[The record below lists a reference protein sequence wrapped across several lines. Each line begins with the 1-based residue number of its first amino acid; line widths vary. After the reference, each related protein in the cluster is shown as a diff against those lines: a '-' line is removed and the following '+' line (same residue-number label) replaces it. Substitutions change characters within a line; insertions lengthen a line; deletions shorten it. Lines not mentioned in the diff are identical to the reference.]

1 MSISLQ
7 SQVAVAVDPRLRQN
21 NFDLLRFA
29 FAFVVLLVHA
39 YATSAAHELAAFSNY
54 LSSEVAVKGFF
65 VVSGFLIFM
74 SYENSRSVAGYFGK
88 RIRRIYPAYA
98 FVILASALLGG
109 FFSSLPWNEY
119 LSLPLLKYIA
129 VNLVFLNF
137 LQHDLP
143 GLFINNPIQ
152 AVNGAL
158 WTLKVEV
165 MFYCLVPLAVMAFS
179 RLGRLPVLIAMYVG
193 SVVYSEAMGALAA
206 QSGSAFY
213 LELQRQLPGQIS
225 FFVAG
230 AAAYY
235 YFEPLSRYAL
245 PLAAVALAAFIVQDA
260 LPWAAIQPLALGILV
275 VYMACFFPRLGN
287 FGKYGDFSYGI
298 YIVHFPVLQLLVA
311 YGVFAA
317 SAWLGLLVAAVLVLI
332 AAVLLW
338 HFIEKPALR
347 RSSHYVATSPG

>member
-1 MSISLQ
+1 MSVSLP
-7 SQVAVAVDPRLRQN
+7 SHVVAAVDPRLRRN

-39 YATSAAHELAAFSNY
+39 HANSAAYELAIFSKY
-54 LSSEVAVKGFF
+54 LSSGLAVKGFF

-109 FFSSLPWNEY
+109 FFSSLPWSEY
-119 LSLPLLKYIA
+119 LSLPLLKYVA

-143 GLFINNPIQ
+143 GLFVNNPLH

-158 WTLKVEV
+158 WTLKIEV

-179 RLGRLPVLIAMYVG
+179 RFGRLPVLVAMYVG

-206 QSGSAFY
+206 QSGSEFY
-213 LELQRQLPGQIS
+213 LEFQRQLPGQVS

-235 YFEPLSRYAL
+235 YFEQLNRYAV
-245 PLAAVALAAFIVQDA
+245 PLAAVALAAFVAQGI

-275 VYMACFFPRLGN
+275 VYAACFFPRLGN

-298 YIVHFPVLQLLVA
+298 YIIHSPVLQLLVA
-311 YGVFAA
+311 YGVFAV
-317 SAWLGLLVAAVLVLI
+317 SAWLGLLVAIVLVLA

-347 RSSHYVATSPG
+347 RSSHYVAAPPG